1 MDPGAHRVPPVV
13 VAVLHSDQEKLRR
26 TGEQYFSYFVALRAH
41 QYQQFEQSWYVYNH
55 NLYAPLR
62 FCRLYCCT
70 LACAVKSVRIIAG
83 VAILAHV
90 SKDQAFLEL
99 VFLLRAR
106 HVRRRARPAR
116 GVGNTSPHLTPGE
129 FPITTYSP
137 RSPTKGNETD

>member
-106 HVRRRARPAR
+106 HVRRRARKTCPWGGQYATTPDAR
-116 GVGNTSPHLTPGE
+116 RVPHYNLLT
-129 FPITTYSP
+129 
-137 RSPTKGNETD
+137 TKPHEG